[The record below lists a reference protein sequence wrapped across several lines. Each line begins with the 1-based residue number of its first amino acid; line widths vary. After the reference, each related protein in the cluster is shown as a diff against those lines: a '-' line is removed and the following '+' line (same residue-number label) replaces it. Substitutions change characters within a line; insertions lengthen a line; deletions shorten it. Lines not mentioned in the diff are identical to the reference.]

1 MKPVFLLIP
10 RVTMEHCTGVER
22 EVDKVLS
29 KFSSFCDNTNKSI
42 DDQIKNIDS
51 LRKDLASVSENTDL
65 SPEQLLVIRQTSK
78 KISDCV
84 NRIATDHRD
93 LHCTVSKVGKAIDRN
108 FDSDFDSTSRD
119 DVFSGPTKEQLLNE
133 VILQH
138 FYRQGQLHIS
148 ETLALESNIHEYQ
161 SQKEPFL
168 ELNRILEALKCRD
181 LSPALEWAA
190 RNREQLNMRG
200 TTLLFSQSQGRATVQ
215 QKSSLELRLHK
226 LKFIGLLSEGNKME
240 AIRYARNNFP
250 NFVHG
255 QEKEVQGLMGAV
267 MYAGAGLAES
277 PYAHLLSPTHWAE
290 IEDVFLRDGC
300 ALMGLAVESPLA
312 VAVNAGCVA
321 LPALLNIKQ
330 VMLQRQVSGV
340 WNAKDELPI
349 EIDVGEDCRYHSV
362 FACPILRQQVSDNNP
377 PMRLTCGHCISRDAL
392 TKLSAGHKLKCPYC
406 PIEQNPADARQIF
419 F

>member
-1 MKPVFLLIP
+1 
-10 RVTMEHCTGVER
+10 MEACTGVER
-22 EVDKVLS
+22 EVDKVVT
-29 KFSSFCDNTNKSI
+29 KFSTFNDNTAKII
-42 DDQIKNIDS
+42 DEQIANIEKI
-51 LRKDLASVSENTDL
+51 RKDLANTDAEEGEESTNLTSDQRTALKDISRKVSE
-65 SPEQLLVIRQTSK
+65 
-78 KISDCV
+78 CV
-84 NRIATDHRD
+84 GRVATDHRD
-93 LHCTVSKVGKAIDRN
+93 LHSTVSKVGKAIDRN
-108 FDSDFDSTSRD
+108 FVADFDSTSRD

-148 ETLALESNIHEYQ
+148 EALANESGIHEYQ

-168 ELNRILEALKCRD
+168 ELNRILEGLKLHD
-181 LSPALEWAA
+181 LEPALEWAA
-190 RNREQLNMRG
+190 RNREALNMRG
-200 TTLLFSQSQGRATVQ
+200 TMLLFSQAGGRATVQ

-240 AIRYARNNFP
+240 AIRYARTNFP
-250 NFVHG
+250 TFIHG

-290 IEDVFLRDGC
+290 IEDCFLRDAC
-300 ALMGLAVESPLA
+300 ALLGLAVESPLA

-330 VMLQRQVSGV
+330 VMLQRQVAGV

-349 EIDVGEDCRYHSV
+349 EIDVGEECRYHSV

-406 PIEQNPADARQIF
+406 PVEQNPADARQIF

>member
-1 MKPVFLLIP
+1 
-10 RVTMEHCTGVER
+10 VER
-22 EVDKVLS
+22 EVDKVVA
-29 KFSSFCDNTNKSI
+29 KFSSFNANTDKI
-42 DDQIKNIDS
+42 LDQQIANIEAI
-51 LRKDLASVSENTDL
+51 RKDLLASAGDSPATPEQQAVLKEVSRKVSE
-65 SPEQLLVIRQTSK
+65 
-78 KISDCV
+78 CV
-84 NRIATDHRD
+84 GRVATDHRD
-93 LHCTVSKVGKAIDRN
+93 LHSTVSKVGKAIDRN
-108 FDSDFDSTSRD
+108 FVADFDSTSRD

-148 ETLALESNIHEYQ
+148 EALATESGIHEYQ

-168 ELNRILEALKCRD
+168 ELNRILEGLKVRD
-181 LSPALEWAA
+181 LEPALDWAA
-190 RNREQLNMRG
+190 RNREALNMRG
-200 TTLLFSQSQGRATVQ
+200 TMLLFSQAGGRATVQ

-226 LKFIGLLSEGNKME
+226 LKFIGLLSQGNKME

-250 NFVHG
+250 TFIHG

-267 MYAGAGLAES
+267 MYAGAGLSES
-277 PYAHLLSPTHWAE
+277 PYSHLLSGSHWAE
-290 IEDVFLRDGC
+290 IEDLFLRDAC
-300 ALMGLAVESPLA
+300 ALLGLAVESPLA

-330 VMLQRQVSGV
+330 VMLQRQVAGV

-349 EIDVGEDCRYHSV
+349 EIDVGEECRYHSV

-406 PIEQNPADARQIF
+406 PVEQNPADARQIF